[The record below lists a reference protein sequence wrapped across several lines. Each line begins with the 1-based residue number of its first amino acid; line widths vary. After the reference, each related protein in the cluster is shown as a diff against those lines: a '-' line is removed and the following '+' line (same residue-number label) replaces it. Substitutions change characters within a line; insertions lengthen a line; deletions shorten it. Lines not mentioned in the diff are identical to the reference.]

1 MTFTPYQKAT
11 TAAKE
16 AVIEA
21 LRIDED
27 AKVLSELWRH
37 YLGLRSI
44 EQNNLHHNTTFPVPT
59 EMGNITINTA
69 TSDVDTLSFGNDPFT
84 TEMNFAAA
92 GPVNF
97 DPGFPG
103 GGYQGTDTISFA

>member
-27 AKVLSELWRH
+27 TRVLSELWRH

-59 EMGNITINTA
+59 DLGNITINTA
-69 TSDVDTLSFGNDPFT
+69 SADTLSFGSDPFT

-92 GPVNF
+92 GPVAW

-103 GGYQGTDTISFA
+103 GGAAGTDIISFA